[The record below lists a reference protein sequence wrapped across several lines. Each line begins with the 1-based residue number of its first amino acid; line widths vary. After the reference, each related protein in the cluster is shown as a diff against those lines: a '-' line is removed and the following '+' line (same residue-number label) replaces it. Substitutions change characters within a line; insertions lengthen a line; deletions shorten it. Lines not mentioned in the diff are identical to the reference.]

1 MTAHPPPY
9 RRVVVTGLGAITSL
23 GPTAETTW
31 AALLA
36 GQCGIRR
43 ADNLDPA
50 QNPSMVRGDVPDAY
64 VPSRLLEGKVARN
77 TSRFSRMLV
86 EATGDA
92 LRDAALVDDAFAP
105 LADLAPAG
113 VVVGTCGGGTHD
125 DFLPAFETFQTRGA
139 SRTPPH
145 LHVMFPHNLGAY
157 TVHWRFG
164 MGGPSLTLTTAC
176 ATGAQAIGEAFI
188 RVRSG
193 EAPVMVA
200 GSVESTQHP
209 FFIAGFS
216 AMRALVT
223 DSNDHPERASRPF
236 DQTRAGFA
244 LGEGTAVLIL
254 EDLEHARARGARVY
268 AEILGFA
275 SSNDAYHPIAPHPE
289 GVGAARAITAA
300 LADADVEPDQID
312 HVNAHAASTPAG
324 DLAESLAIRKALGE
338 RGTTIP
344 VTSIKGAIGHA
355 MGASGA
361 IETMAA
367 VCTVHEQRIPPTL
380 NYRHPDPEIPLDVV
394 HGTPREAT
402 IGIMTKHSFGLGGQN
417 ACLVIGR
424 APGSD

>member
-23 GPTAETTW
+23 GPTADETW
-31 AALLA
+31 SALLA
-36 GQCGIRR
+36 GASGIRR
-43 ADNLDPA
+43 AENLDPA
-50 QNPSMVRGDVPDAY
+50 QNPSLVRGDVPDAY
-64 VPSRLLEGKVARN
+64 LPSRLLEGKVARN
-77 TSRFSRMLV
+77 TSRFSRMIV

-92 LRDAALVDDAFAP
+92 LRDAGLVDDAFEP
-105 LADLAPAG
+105 LADLSAGG

-125 DFLPAFETFQTRGA
+125 DFLPAFETFQSRGA

-157 TVHWRFG
+157 TIHWRFG

-176 ATGAQAIGEAFI
+176 ATGAQAIGEAFT
-188 RVRSG
+188 RVRYG
-193 EAPVMVA
+193 QAPLMVA

-223 DSNDHPERASRPF
+223 DSNDQPERASRPF
-236 DQTRAGFA
+236 DQTRAGFV

-254 EDLEHARARGARVY
+254 EELEHARVRGARVY

-275 SSNDAYHPIAPHPE
+275 SSNDAYHPIAPHPD
-289 GVGAARAITAA
+289 GIGAARAITAA
-300 LADADVEPDQID
+300 LCDAGVDPDQID

-324 DLAESLAIRKALGE
+324 DLAESVAIRRALGE
-338 RGTTIP
+338 RGSTIP

-367 VCTVHEQRIPPTL
+367 VRTIHDQRIPPTL

-394 HGTPREAT
+394 NGGPRDAE

-424 APGSD
+424 APTDA